1 EYYLG
6 PMIPVAA
13 NHDTG
18 SKQILGGAVLPAGQ
32 SAEADLQQALDVLFA
47 HPNVGPFIGKQLI
60 QHLVTANPSPGY
72 VARIS
77 AVFAD
82 DGHGARGNLGAV
94 VRAILLD
101 PEARGDSKPA
111 PSCGRV
117 KDPVLLLTGLAR
129 ALGVTTDG
137 VYFARTAGAVEQGV
151 YQAPSVFSFYPP
163 DYPLPGGA
171 GLLSPASAL
180 MDSASVFTRANAVW
194 KLLYAPP
201 GPDPTVTGATG
212 TQTSLGDLAG
222 LGGDAEVLARS
233 ADALLLH
240 GTMGGAMRATI
251 VSAVN
256 ARDPADVG
264 GRVRATAYLVL
275 TSPGYQVER

>member
-1 EYYLG
+1 
-6 PMIPVAA
+6 MIPVAS

-18 SKQILGGAVLPAGQ
+18 SKRILGGTVVPGGQ
-32 SAEADLQQALDVLFA
+32 SADSDLRQALDTLFA

-60 QHLVTANPSPGY
+60 QHLVTANPSPAY

-77 AVFAD
+77 GVFAD
-82 DGHGARGNLGAV
+82 DGHGVRGNLGAV

-101 PEARGDSKPA
+101 GEARGDSKTDLGY
-111 PSCGRV
+111 GRV

-129 ALGVTTDG
+129 GLGVTTDG
-137 VYFARTAGAVEQGV
+137 VYFANVSTTLEQPV

-163 DYPLPGGA
+163 DYALPSGQ
-171 GLLSPASAL
+171 LSPASAL
-180 MDSASVFTRANAVW
+180 VDSGSVFSRANVVW

-201 GPDPTVTGATG
+201 AADPTVANATG
-212 TQTSLGDLAG
+212 TQVSLGDLAG

-233 ADALLLH
+233 ADALFLH
-240 GTMGGAMRATI
+240 GTMSSAMRAAI
-251 VSAVN
+251 VDAVN
-256 ARDPADVG
+256 ARDPADVA
-264 GRVRATAYLVL
+264 GRVKAVSYLVL